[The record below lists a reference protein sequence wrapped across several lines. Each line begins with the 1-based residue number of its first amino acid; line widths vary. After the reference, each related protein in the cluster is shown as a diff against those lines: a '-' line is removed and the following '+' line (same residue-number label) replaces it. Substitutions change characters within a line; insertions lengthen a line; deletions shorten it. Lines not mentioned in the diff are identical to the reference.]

1 MRLFR
6 PRASSTHAPS
16 SDGFR
21 YWPPC
26 PSCGAPLGCVARKPE
41 NAVPAA
47 TYTMRCNA
55 HGHQS
60 TFTHAEILAVQDE
73 QAKSAA

>member
-1 MRLFR
+1 
-6 PRASSTHAPS
+6 
-16 SDGFR
+16 
-21 YWPPC
+21 
-26 PSCGAPLGCVARKPE
+26 
-41 NAVPAA
+41 
-47 TYTMRCNA
+47 MRCNA